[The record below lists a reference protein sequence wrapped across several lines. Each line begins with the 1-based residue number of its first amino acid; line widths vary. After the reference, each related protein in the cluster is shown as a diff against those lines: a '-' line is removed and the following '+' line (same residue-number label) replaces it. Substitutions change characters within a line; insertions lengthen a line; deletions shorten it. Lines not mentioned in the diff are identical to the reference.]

1 MNLQSENSMGLAI
14 QIATFIC
21 CWDKEFSYEEITVLL
36 DEINSWS
43 ELEEAWDHKLHRDL
57 TCALHDALDCI
68 VGLSNEDLNAFIAE
82 SAARMTNHQGRET
95 TLRLAYKA
103 AAADGL
109 DDDEV
114 DGLMHFGSHHW
125 GMTRDQVA
133 QAAIPDDEP
142 VAAST
147 TEPAPDDHPPR
158 TYEDSVQQTLNAF
171 LDLEEGFFNYSF
183 SVAQGIY
190 AQGSGSPAHGDED
203 FELEITGPEYSAD
216 PDRVFAGNVEAQL
229 QELGWQA
236 YEGENFKCTVSRD
249 GLKDGSV
256 AALLCRSFYVYNLH
270 ESEIDGPKITVSE
283 A

>member
-21 CWDKEFSYEEITVLL
+21 CWDKEFSYDEITVLL
-36 DEINSWS
+36 NEINSWS
-43 ELEEAWDHKLHRDL
+43 ELEENWDHQLHKNL
-57 TCALHDALDCI
+57 TCALHDAIDCI
-68 VGLSNEDLNAFIAE
+68 VDLSNEDLNAFIAE
-82 SAARMTNHQGRET
+82 SAARMTAPQRRET

-133 QAAIPDDEP
+133 QAAIPDDVS
-142 VAAST
+142 VAASSS
-147 TEPAPDDHPPR
+147 EPAPDDQPGT

-171 LDLEEGFFNYSF
+171 LDLEEGFFIYTF
-183 SVAQGIY
+183 SVGQGIY
-190 AQGSGSPAHGDED
+190 AQGFGSPAHGDEE
-203 FELEITGPEYSAD
+203 FEIEITGPEYSAD
-216 PDRVFAGNVEAQL
+216 PDRIFAGNVETQL
-229 QELGWQA
+229 QELGWRA
-236 YEGENFKCTVSRD
+236 SEGENFKYTVSRA

-256 AALLCRSFYVYNLH
+256 AALLCRSFNIYNLH

-283 A
+283 S